1 MQVTSVLNSDWQE
14 TGSLGIEVLLVA
26 LVMGRF

>member
-1 MQVTSVLNSDWQE
+1 MTSVLDSNWQE
-14 TGSLGIEVLLVA
+14 TGSLGTEVLLVA